1 MDIKLDDTYKGPFEL
16 LGEEQ
21 GDQVF
26 GSVQRAATVDTT
38 NIHLLD
44 LGVKPTASRQNDFEV
59 NTVNWRV
66 DPVGK
71 ITGTA
76 RFLAVATHD
85 LIKATLLGQ
94 TDPPVPGQD
103 FIVARVGVT
112 FVGGTGIYSSASG
125 AASVI
130 SKLYA
135 NGLSVGHI
143 VGTVTIQAGADA
155 SGLKIY
161 G

>member
-1 MDIKLDDTYKGPFEL
+1 MDITLDDTYKGPFEL
-16 LGEEQ
+16 LGEDQ
-21 GDQVF
+21 GEQVF
-26 GSVQRAATVDTT
+26 GSVQKAATIDTT

-44 LGVKPTASRQNDFEV
+44 LGVKPTTSRQNDFEV

-66 DPVGK
+66 NSFGK

-85 LIKATLLGQ
+85 LVKATLLGQ

-103 FIVARVGVT
+103 FIVARVDVT
-112 FVGGTGIYSSASG
+112 FEGGTGIYSSATG

-130 SKLYA
+130 SKLYT

-143 VGTVTIQAGADA
+143 VGTVTIPLALEIPG
-155 SGLKIY
+155 
-161 G
+161 